1 MSPKS
6 APTSWNLY
14 LAYYLVDDLRV
25 ALLLVPPKPTSG
37 CTAYRW
43 QINRDSYIPTVW
55 HKHFEKTG
63 DAGDVLSLHFVAQVP
78 TEKHAALYNV
88 LVKDLCV
95 ASAYNRRGSEKYGPT
110 AWAVDALDVSTMI
123 LEYGRVADQ
132 SFQAL
137 AKASIIT
144 VRGLNEATEPD
155 LRRQLLAS
163 LVNYGFESC
172 QHSGQRDANL
182 LPLWKTLENES
193 QSPTTERSRSPFRI
207 IRDTVRVR
215 SRTPRSLRRSPD
227 SPAFRWDRSGSV

>member
-14 LAYYLVDDLRV
+14 LAYYLVGDLRV
-25 ALLLVPPKPTSG
+25 ALLLAPPKPSSG

-95 ASAYNRRGSEKYGPT
+95 ASAYNRRGCEEYGPK
-110 AWAVDALDVSTMI
+110 AWAVDALD
-123 LEYGRVADQ
+123 
-132 SFQAL
+132 AL

-144 VRGLNEATEPD
+144 VRGLSDATEPD
-155 LRRQLLAS
+155 LRKQLLAS

-172 QHSGQRDANL
+172 QHTGGRRDAKLLPL
-182 LPLWKTLENES
+182 LPLWKTLEDES
-193 QSPTTERSRSPFRI
+193 QAPTTERLRSPFGV
-207 IRDTVRVR
+207 IRDAVRVR
-215 SRTPRSLRRSPD
+215 SRTPRSLCRSPD
-227 SPAFRWDRSGSV
+227 SPAFGRD

>member
-25 ALLLVPPKPTSG
+25 ALLLVPPKPSSG

-43 QINRDSYIPTVW
+43 QVNRDSYIPTVW

-95 ASAYNRRGSEKYGPT
+95 ASAYNRRGCEDYGPRV
-110 AWAVDALDVSTMI
+110 WAVDALDV
-123 LEYGRVADQ
+123 
-132 SFQAL
+132 L

-163 LVNYGFESC
+163 LVNYGFETC
-172 QHSGQRDANL
+172 QHSSRRDANL
-182 LPLWKTLENES
+182 LPLLLLRRNQEDES
-193 QSPTTERSRSPFRI
+193 QTPTTERSRSPFRV
-207 IRDTVRVR
+207 IRDAVRVR
-215 SRTPRSLRRSPD
+215 SRTPRSLCRSPD
-227 SPAFRWDRSGSV
+227 SPAFGRDRFGSV

>member
-6 APTSWNLY
+6 APTSWNLH

-25 ALLLVPPKPTSG
+25 ALLLVPPKPSSG

-55 HKHFEKTG
+55 HKHFEKTS

-78 TEKHAALYNV
+78 PEKHAALYNV

-95 ASAYNRRGSEKYGPT
+95 ASAYNRRDCEAYGPRV
-110 AWAVDALDVSTMI
+110 WAVDALD
-123 LEYGRVADQ
+123 
-132 SFQAL
+132 AL

-172 QHSGQRDANL
+172 QHTGGRRDAN
-182 LPLWKTLENES
+182 
-193 QSPTTERSRSPFRI
+193 
-207 IRDTVRVR
+207 
-215 SRTPRSLRRSPD
+215 
-227 SPAFRWDRSGSV
+227 

>member
-25 ALLLVPPKPTSG
+25 ALLLVPPKPSSG

-95 ASAYNRRGSEKYGPT
+95 ASAYNRRGSENYGPT
-110 AWAVDALDVSTMI
+110 AWAVDALD
-123 LEYGRVADQ
+123 
-132 SFQAL
+132 AL